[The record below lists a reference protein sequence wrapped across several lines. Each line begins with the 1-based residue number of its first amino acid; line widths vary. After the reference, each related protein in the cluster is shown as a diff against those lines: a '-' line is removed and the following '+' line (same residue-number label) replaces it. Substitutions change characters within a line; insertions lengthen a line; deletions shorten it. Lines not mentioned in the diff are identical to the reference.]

1 MLHHEI
7 VAQRPAYSL
16 TKASGTLA
24 VQLLAVT
31 IPAEKMQILNFH
43 PGLIYGE
50 GWIAMGVPRTA
61 LPFDEGNIF
70 ISSYLKSYL
79 RQRS

>member
-1 MLHHEI
+1 MLQNEI
-7 VAQRPAYSL
+7 VAQRPSYSL

-31 IPAEKMQILNFH
+31 IPVEKMQILNFH

-50 GWIAMGVPRTA
+50 GWVAMGVTKDA
-61 LPFDEGNIF
+61 LPFDEGKVF
-70 ISSYLKSYL
+70 ISSCLKAF
-79 RQRS
+79 